1 MADILTQNAVKEVVD
16 AINASGT
23 GINYTD
29 ILGNS
34 LKDFLD
40 PLIQASSTDG
50 PYTTTSS
57 AATRPLCCLS
67 AVCLISKCNC
77 AYSGSGTSCTDAYI
91 VNNIWRDGTALPG
104 LGVQVTLDDLFTALI
119 ALDSSGILG
128 QLYNFSTDKVKQD
141 LFIAYKALQEQYTAA
156 SNTDVLANWYN
167 IGVTFAETQGA
178 PLSLTSRVKV
188 CGDWANGEGATCTW
202 TVPAGATRAKFQVWG
217 AGNGT
222 NPGCC
227 CGGSSFGESGGYAE
241 MVIDVTPGDTY
252 SVCAG
257 CTCYRFCC
265 SNTEPGYGCQSGVT
279 GPGICCL
286 KADGAYCAQNGCN
299 DMNNA
304 RQCTGSGANCARWQS
319 IYCTDSGPCWC
330 SNGEYCGDNSCATCG
345 VIPVYPSC
353 CTGTMYCT
361 CACADRNPLHTN
373 TRGHFGIQGGGCS
386 DTNIYGYHIRPPII
400 DADTGLE
407 FPCNSGCYCQTFTS
421 GSCCGGCLG
430 HSWTTHPGMGGA
442 GVHVMGGAN
451 QFKGDSG
458 RGGMVQ
464 ISWT

>member
-1 MADILTQNAVKEVVD
+1 MADILTNNAVKEVVD

-23 GINYTD
+23 GIDYTS
-29 ILGNS
+29 ILGTDVKS
-34 LKDFLD
+34 FISPK
-40 PLIQASSTDG
+40 IQAASASG
-50 PYTTTSS
+50 PYTSS
-57 AATRPLCCLS
+57 GGTATRPLCCLS

-77 AYSGSGTSCTDAYI
+77 SYSGSGTSCTDSYVA
-91 VNNIWRDGTALPG
+91 NNIWRDGTALPG
-104 LGVQVTLDDLFTALI
+104 GAPTVTTTEIIDAILD
-119 ALDSSGILG
+119 LDSSGVLRD
-128 QLYNFSTDKVKQD
+128 LYNFSSSAVGADV
-141 LFIAYKALQEQYTAA
+141 FIAYKALQ
-156 SNTDVLANWYN
+156 TDFAGSTTILENWYG
-167 IGVTFAETQGA
+167 IGGSQPETQGTR
-178 PLSLTSRVKV
+178 LSSDYVKV
-188 CGDWANGEGATCTW
+188 CGDWVNGEGATCSW

-227 CGGSSFGESGGYAE
+227 CGGSSFGESGGYSE
-241 MVIDVTPGDTY
+241 MVIDVNAGDTY
-252 SVCAG
+252 TVCAG
-257 CTCYRFCC
+257 CSCARFCC
-265 SNTEPGYGCQSGVT
+265 SGTEPGYGCMSGVT

-304 RQCTGSGANCARWQS
+304 RQCTGAGGNCRRWQN

-345 VIPVYPSC
+345 VVPVYPSC

-361 CACADRNPLHTN
+361 CACGDRTPIHTSS
-373 TRGHFGIQGGGCS
+373 RGHFGIQGGGCN

-407 FPCNSGCYCQTFTS
+407 FSCATGCYCQTWTS
-421 GSCCGGCLG
+421 GGCCGGCLG
-430 HSWTTHPGMGGA
+430 HGWTSHPGMGGA
-442 GVHVMGGAN
+442 GVHVMGGSN
-451 QFKGDSG
+451 QHKGDMG
-458 RGGMVQ
+458 RAGMVQ